1 MEWVVW
7 LAAFVILI
15 GIEAATLN
23 LCTIWFAIGAL
34 VSFFLT
40 FTGMGRY
47 GQVAVFFIVSCVL
60 LIFTRPLAVRYINKN
75 TVKTPVEGLGGKKA
89 RITEAVDNDRAA
101 GAAVVEGQEWTA
113 RSADGSP
120 IEKGALVEIT
130 EIQGVKLMVRKVK
143 EEQ

>member
-40 FTGMGRY
+40 FTGMERY

-75 TVKTPVEGLGGKKA
+75 TVKTNVEGLIGKKA
-89 RITEAVDNDRAA
+89 RITAPR
-101 GAAVVEGQEWTA
+101 GQLWWRA
-113 RSADGSP
+113 RSGRPAP
-120 IEKGALVEIT
+120 QTEAPLRRALWLRSQRFRESN
-130 EIQGVKLMVRKVK
+130 
-143 EEQ
+143 